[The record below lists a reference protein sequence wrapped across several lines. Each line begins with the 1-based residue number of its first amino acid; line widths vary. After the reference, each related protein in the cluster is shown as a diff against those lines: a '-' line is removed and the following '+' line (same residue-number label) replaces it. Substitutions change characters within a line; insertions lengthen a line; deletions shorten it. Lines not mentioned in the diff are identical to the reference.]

1 MEPAVASHRE
11 LGCHDYSQL
20 LGVHAPAC
28 LCTRLSTSNRF
39 PVLLR
44 AYIAWLDG
52 LTDRVG
58 STNQFHQP
66 LWPGFVYRT
75 VAESSKEE
83 DFLAGYE
90 AAPAM
95 PRPDSI
101 FHARFTSSSFK
112 MRPFDIRH
120 PSRDAE
126 QEILCSTTIYAA
138 NRKSVRSR
146 FCPSLPP
153 ALLVILHRGVELPFQ
168 AVDLSHHGGISDLD
182 YPAGFRRS
190 VDGTASLTQ

>member
-28 LCTRLSTSNRF
+28 LCTRLSTSSRF
-39 PVLLR
+39 PVLLC

-126 QEILCSTTIYAA
+126 QEIPCSTTIYAA
-138 NRKSVRSR
+138 NRKSVRQPSR
-146 FCPSLPP
+146 GRCGS
-153 ALLVILHRGVELPFQ
+153 
-168 AVDLSHHGGISDLD
+168 S
-182 YPAGFRRS
+182 
-190 VDGTASLTQ
+190 